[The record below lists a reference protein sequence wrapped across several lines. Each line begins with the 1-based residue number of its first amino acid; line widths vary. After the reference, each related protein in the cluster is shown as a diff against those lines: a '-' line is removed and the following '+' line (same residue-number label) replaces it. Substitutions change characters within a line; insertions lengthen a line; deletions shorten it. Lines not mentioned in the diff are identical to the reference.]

1 MSFDL
6 TLVIEE
12 DMPPNVLSVVVDGED
27 VTIQLSPRLERSVLF
42 VLDHGVRD
50 KINRALDA
58 KPWEEQS

>member
-6 TLVIEE
+6 TLVAEE
-12 DMPPNVLSVVVDGED
+12 DMPPNALTVVVDGED

-42 VLDHGVRD
+42 VLDHDVRD